1 MATEHGGTPI
11 WAEPAPGTRK
21 PRFTRE
27 QIAAAALAL
36 AGAEGFEA
44 VSMRRVAAELGA
56 GTMTLYHYVRTKDDL
71 IALMDDALMGEILI
85 PADELPT
92 GWRAALTAIAHRTRE
107 VSLRHRGLLQGLRN
121 ARLGPNALRHA
132 DQSFAALADT
142 ALDPESKL
150 ALLAAV
156 DDYVQGNVL
165 RTGEPLHDGE
175 FPADT
180 TRFLQEQLEH
190 GDLPQLRAL
199 LGTETPHAEW
209 TRLATTTTAEERFDA
224 GLRALLDGAAARH
237 GI

>member
-36 AGAEGFEA
+36 ADAEGFEA

-71 IALMDDALMGEILI
+71 VALMDDALMGAVLI

-92 GWRAALTAIAHRTRE
+92 EWRAALTAIARRTRE
-107 VSLRHRGLLQGLRN
+107 VSLRHRGLLQGLRG

-132 DQSFAALADT
+132 DQSLAALAGT
-142 ALDPESKL
+142 SLDPGSKL

-165 RTGEPLHDGE
+165 RTGEPLHDGDV
-175 FPADT
+175 PAEAA
-180 TRFLQEQLEH
+180 RFLREQLEH
-190 GDLPQLRAL
+190 GELPQLHAL
-199 LGTETPHAEW
+199 LGTEAPHAEW
-209 TRLATTTTAEERFDA
+209 ARIATTTTAEERFEE
-224 GLRALLDGAAARH
+224 GLRALLDGAAARY

>member
-1 MATEHGGTPI
+1 MATEHEPI
-11 WAEPAPGTRK
+11 WAAPAPGTRK

-36 AGAEGFEA
+36 ADAEGFEA

-71 IALMDDALMGEILI
+71 IALMDDAVMAEGLL
-85 PADELPT
+85 PADALPAE
-92 GWRAALTAIAHRTRE
+92 WRAALTAIAHRTRD
-107 VSLRHRGLLQGLRN
+107 VLLRHPWSMQGLRG

-132 DQSFAALADT
+132 DQSFAALAHT
-142 ALDPESKL
+142 PLDAEAKI
-150 ALLAAV
+150 ALLGAV

-165 RTGEPLHDGE
+165 RTDDPQHGELS
-175 FPADT
+175 ADT
-180 TRFLQEQLEH
+180 TRFVREQLAH

-199 LGTETPHAEW
+199 LGDADPGSAW
-209 TRLATTTTAEERFDA
+209 ARLSGTGSARQRFAD
-224 GLRALLDGAAARH
+224 GLDALLDGVAARH